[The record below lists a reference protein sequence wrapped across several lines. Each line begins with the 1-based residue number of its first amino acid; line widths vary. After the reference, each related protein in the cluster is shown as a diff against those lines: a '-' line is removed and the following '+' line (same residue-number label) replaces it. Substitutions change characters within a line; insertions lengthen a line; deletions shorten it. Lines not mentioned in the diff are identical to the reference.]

1 MAKRKLTQQEQVRR
15 QKMEELRAMGID
27 PFGQRYDVKDT
38 TKDLRADYGT
48 LTKEEL
54 EEKNVQVKIAGRS

>member
-54 EEKNVQVKIAGRS
+54 EE